1 MGLLG
6 RKGQARKP
14 VINIIAILEVKN
26 REEFNKFETQAI
38 QIIRSHGGKL
48 VAAFEPDTSFSSDS
62 DGIEVHYIQFSDSS
76 RSRPRGFVSI
86 KIACYSQHPTICF
99 RQSESDFKST
109 TVMQASF
116 KIHER

>member
-48 VAAFEPDTSFSSDS
+48 VAAFEPDTSSSSDS
-62 DGIEVHYIQFSDSS
+62 DGIEVHYIQFSDLDKYNSYRADPALAVLS
-76 RSRPRGFVSI
+76 QLRSRAIRSTQLYVSDKVKAI
-86 KIACYSQHPTICF
+86 SN
-99 RQSESDFKST
+99 R
-109 TVMQASF
+109 
-116 KIHER
+116 RR